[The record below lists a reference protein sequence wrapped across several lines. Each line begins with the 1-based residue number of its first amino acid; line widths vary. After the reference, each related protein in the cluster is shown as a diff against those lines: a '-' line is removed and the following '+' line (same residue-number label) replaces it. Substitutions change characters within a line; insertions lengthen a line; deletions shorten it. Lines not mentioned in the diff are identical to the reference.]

1 MGPVGAAPPCEG
13 RGGDKTP
20 PPCSRDAARATRQH
34 ADIARSEVPGQGAIT
49 RSASP
54 VRTAPL
60 AARSAAN
67 SAVVARHDCDRKY
80 VSLHDSHRDC
90 LARCLARRI
99 DERASL
105 PPASRV
111 AGAPA
116 PAPGGRRLE
125 CWSALAR
132 RGASGL
138 RRPARVHARAA
149 VAPCHDAR
157 ADRAAPESCVWCT

>member
-116 PAPGGRRLE
+116 PAP
-125 CWSALAR
+125 
-132 RGASGL
+132 RGWP
-138 RRPARVHARAA
+138 PARVLECIGAAGRKRAPSSSARACESGRGSM
-149 VAPCHDAR
+149 PRRTSRSCR
-157 ADRAAPESCVWCT
+157 A